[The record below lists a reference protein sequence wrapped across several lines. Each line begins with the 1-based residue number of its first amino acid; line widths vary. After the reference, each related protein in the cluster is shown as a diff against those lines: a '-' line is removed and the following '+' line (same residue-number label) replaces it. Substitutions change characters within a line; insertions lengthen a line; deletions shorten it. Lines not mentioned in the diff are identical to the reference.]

1 MLRIRH
7 RAIDR
12 WARVL
17 LVVAGA
23 SLMAESRA
31 QAACG
36 DHTFFSFNVFSQ
48 EVTSSTPRR
57 AAAQTAFA
65 ASGRALPCGQCP
77 DTPTPEPC
85 RGPSCSG
92 QNGLPTTT
100 TTATTYRESQST
112 ALAGLRT
119 ASMMPEGDAWACA
132 SDRFEP
138 ISSTDPIFHP
148 PRVG

>member
-1 MLRIRH
+1 
-7 RAIDR
+7 
-12 WARVL
+12 
-17 LVVAGA
+17 
-23 SLMAESRA
+23 MAEGRA

-36 DHTFFSFNVFSQ
+36 DHTFFSFTVFTQ
-48 EVTSSTPRR
+48 EVNSSAPRR
-57 AAAQTAFA
+57 AAAHTA
-65 ASGRALPCGQCP
+65 ASESALPCGQCP
-77 DTPTPEPC
+77 NAPAQEPC

-112 ALAGLRT
+112 ALAEFRT
-119 ASMMPEGDAWACA
+119 ACMTPEGVARTCA